1 MDERVKKLN
10 SAQRELVVRF
20 SNELLAGG
28 SVVVFTQRLMMTNCS
43 DPEIA
48 RDFASQ
54 IIELEKRTT
63 KHDQ

>member
-10 SAQRELVVRF
+10 SAQKELVVRF

-28 SVVVFTQRLMMTNCS
+28 PVVVFTQRLMMTNCS

-48 RDFASQ
+48 RDCQRFCQSNNR
-54 IIELEKRTT
+54 IRKE
-63 KHDQ
+63 DY